1 MTAISL
7 IFNQVPGNAGWQAD
21 TNGNGIPDGED
32 RDVNLSK
39 RIDRATGI
47 WLPQH
52 GTDSV
57 PDPAPI
63 ESVIRDSPS

>member
-7 IFNQVPGNAGWQAD
+7 IFNQVPGNPGWQAD

-39 RIDRATGI
+39 RIDQG
-47 WLPQH
+47 
-52 GTDSV
+52 D
-57 PDPAPI
+57 
-63 ESVIRDSPS
+63 RDLVTAAWNRLCP